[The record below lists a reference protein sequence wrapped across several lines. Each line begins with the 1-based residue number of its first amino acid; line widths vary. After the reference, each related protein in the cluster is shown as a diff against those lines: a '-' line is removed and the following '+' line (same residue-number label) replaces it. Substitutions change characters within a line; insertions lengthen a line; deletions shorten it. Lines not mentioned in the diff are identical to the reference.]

1 MKKLTSNKKKPEQQ
15 GDLPMPEE
23 KKSELLEKTS
33 QKLAETAA
41 EVLGMYEEYL
51 LDQKDWR
58 SLAKIMTKLRSAISG
73 YYAAGGK

>member
-1 MKKLTSNKKKPEQQ
+1 
-15 GDLPMPEE
+15 MPEE

-58 SLAKIMTKLRSAISG
+58 NLAKIMTKLRSAISG

>member
-1 MKKLTSNKKKPEQQ
+1 MKKLTSNKKKPEPQE
-15 GDLPMPEE
+15 DLPMAED

-58 SLAKIMTKLRSAISG
+58 TLAKTMTKLRSAISG

>member
-1 MKKLTSNKKKPEQQ
+1 MKKLTSNKKKPEPQE
-15 GDLPMPEE
+15 DLPMPEE

-33 QKLAETAA
+33 QKLAETSA

-58 SLAKIMTKLRSAISG
+58 TLAKTMTKLRSAISG